1 MFFIQKYFISLLHQN
16 NIIMKTYYIYYW
28 LFKNDEWQD
37 FETEITAIR
46 FEDAYS
52 EFKD

>member
-1 MFFIQKYFISLLHQN
+1 
-16 NIIMKTYYIYYW
+16 MKRYYIYYW

-46 FEDAYS
+46 LEDAYTQ
-52 EFKD
+52 FKDKYRLSKIEEIKLIK